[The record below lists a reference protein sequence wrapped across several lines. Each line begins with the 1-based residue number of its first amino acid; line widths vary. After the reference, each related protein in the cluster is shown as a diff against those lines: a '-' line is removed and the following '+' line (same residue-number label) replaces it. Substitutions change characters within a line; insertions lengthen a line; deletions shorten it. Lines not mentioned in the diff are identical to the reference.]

1 MGAESQ
7 TCQAQTPSLL
17 AVSRPKRP
25 QHLCSESLKSPA
37 APRLSPLLP
46 CLSPSTPLSAPLS
59 RAPSASLCPSL
70 SLSASPF
77 FLLSRSPA
85 GLSTPPSPRFSS
97 SSSHLASARPWAF
110 LPRRPCIRTYR
121 RPCRAAG
128 TTRSSPRPPLH
139 PPSIR
144 HHPLCA
150 PSTPTSSMSQST
162 LTQTRTPSSSPH
174 DAPPHVCPISG
185 SIHTTYLR
193 HQRTSHYD
201 LRLLPLSSASLWNT
215 FVSFLSVAVCAYN
228 PHPVSK
234 H

>member
-1 MGAESQ
+1 MLRPRAFHLSFP
-7 TCQAQTPSLL
+7 ASSLL
-17 AVSRPKRP
+17 P
-25 QHLCSESLKSPA
+25 LSLP
-37 APRLSPLLP
+37 LSLELL
-46 CLSPSTPLSAPLS
+46 LPLSAP
-59 RAPSASLCPSL
+59 L

-77 FLLSRSPA
+77 FLLSRSLA

-121 RPCRAAG
+121 RSCRAAG
-128 TTRSSPRPPLH
+128 TTCSSPRLPLH

-185 SIHTTYLR
+185 SIHTAYFR
-193 HQRTSHYD
+193 HQCTSHYD
-201 LRLLPLSSASLWNT
+201 LRLLPLFSAT
-215 FVSFLSVAVCAYN
+215 FVSFLSVAVRVYN
-228 PHPVSK
+228 LHPVSK